1 MNNTS
6 ITART
11 TATAS
16 AAFIATMTGGY
27 FNVDALI
34 AVEQAKEQRIVATTP
49 SVVVKSFRTAGGLN
63 FFKSFQKSS
72 FRVADSIP
80 TANVRN
86 VTRVEDLILRRA
98 TLRAGRVIS
107 KGRFVSK

>member
-1 MNNTS
+1 MNNMS

-16 AAFIATMTGGY
+16 AAFVATMMGY
-27 FNVDALI
+27 FNFDALI
-34 AVEQAKEQRIVATTP
+34 AFEQAKAEKIVATT
-49 SVVVKSFRTAGGLN
+49 SGVHINLQGTAGGLN
-63 FFKSFQKSS
+63 LFKSFQKSDY
-72 FRVADSIP
+72 RVTDCIP
-80 TANVRN
+80 MVKVRN

-98 TLRAGRVIS
+98 TLRAGRMIS